1 MNTKTPVWNDRCYQN
16 NHDDRQR
23 PRDRGRGCDVSRLG
37 EPRLCPAADTVS
49 VSIGTL
55 VQDCVPAAPPARRT
69 SLVARLSVCVSTC
82 LCVHSWPSQG
92 ELEDEDEDNDGVPRR
107 LSFCEDAEIAVQ
119 LMTDKTLEN
128 VIMDDL
134 LQKWTPAQLHH
145 R

>member
-1 MNTKTPVWNDRCYQN
+1 
-16 NHDDRQR
+16 
-23 PRDRGRGCDVSRLG
+23 
-37 EPRLCPAADTVS
+37 
-49 VSIGTL
+49 
-55 VQDCVPAAPPARRT
+55 
-69 SLVARLSVCVSTC
+69 
-82 LCVHSWPSQG
+82 VHSWPSQG

-107 LSFCEDAEIAVQ
+107 LSFCEDAEMAVQ

>member
-1 MNTKTPVWNDRCYQN
+1 MMIGSGRGTAAVGATYHASVSRT
-16 NHDDRQR
+16 DRQQTV
-23 PRDRGRGCDVSRLG
+23 PGSRHSIG
-37 EPRLCPAADTVS
+37 VHRHASARLCPRR
-49 VSIGTL
+49 
-55 VQDCVPAAPPARRT
+55 APCAPDLT
-69 SLVARLSVCVSTC
+69 CCSPLCVCVSTC

-107 LSFCEDAEIAVQ
+107 LSFCEDAEMAVQ